1 MKNLLKALQTASA
14 AVGYVQKKGR
24 NEFQQYNYV
33 TESDVVAQT
42 REALLECDLVLIP
55 SVESVSHDEWGNT
68 NILVNYT
75 VHHTSS
81 GESLT
86 FRMAGA
92 GNDRNSKGV
101 GDKGIYKALTGCNK
115 YALLKALQLATGD
128 DPEDEKE
135 ATNHAPQ
142 NAPQTPP
149 KAAVKAQT
157 EEVRGEP
164 DPYVIEP
171 SKMNKD
177 TFVEDVKNI
186 ILTFMNDCTTAN
198 NVRRFYTINSETIK
212 LIEKRDAAAA
222 ADIVAQFKAKA
233 QQLEK
238 EKSK

>member
-1 MKNLLKALQTASA
+1 MKNLLDALQAA
-14 AVGYVQKKGR
+14 AVCVGYIQKKGR

-42 REALLECDLVLIP
+42 REALLDNDIVMIP
-55 SVESVSHDEWGNT
+55 SVESVNHDEWGNT
-68 NILVNYT
+68 NIIVVYT
-75 VHHTSS
+75 MHHTTS

-86 FRMAGA
+86 FRMAGS

-128 DPEDEKE
+128 DPEDEK
-135 ATNHAPQ
+135 TAPVSPAA
-142 NAPQTPP
+142 NAPAALP
-149 KAAVKAQT
+149 KAAQKAQT
-157 EEVRGEP
+157 EDVRGEP
-164 DPYVIEP
+164 EPYVIEP
-171 SKMNKD
+171 SKMAKD
-177 TFVEDVKNI
+177 TFVEDVKKI
-186 ILTFMNDCTTAN
+186 ILTFMNDCSTAN
-198 NVRRFYTINSETIK
+198 NVRRFYTINSDTIK

-222 ADIVAQFKAKA
+222 AEIVAAFKAKA